1 MRYVWLVQGDKQT
14 WGRGT
19 DSEVFLTEALAQA
32 AANAKA
38 LKYAK
43 ITASEADGR
52 DPRTSLFKDNNP
64 WHVQAI
70 YTTSSGQNHTSG
82 GVVVKKLPVQG
93 SVVDA
98 LAEIDR

>member
-19 DSEVFLTEALAQA
+19 NPEIFLTEALARA
-32 AANAKA
+32 AAIAKA
-38 LKYAK
+38 TKYAG
-43 ITASEADGR
+43 ITCSEAKGR
-52 DPRTSLFKDNNP
+52 DPRVSHKDPNYVKAKYTS
-64 WHVQAI
+64 
-70 YTTSSGQNHTSG
+70 TSGQKHTAG
-82 GVVVKKLPVQG
+82 GVVVKKLAVQG